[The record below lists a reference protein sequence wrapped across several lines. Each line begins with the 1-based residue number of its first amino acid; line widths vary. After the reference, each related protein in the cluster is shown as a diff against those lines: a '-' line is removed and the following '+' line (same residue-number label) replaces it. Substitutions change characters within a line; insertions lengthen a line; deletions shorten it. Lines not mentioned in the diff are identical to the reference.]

1 MLQLAVDALAGY
13 GLLSL
18 AATGLLVLIFC
29 TDWWQGRARRRILR
43 AAGKC
48 RWCNYSGDLAKVA
61 LHEAQD
67 HAERSG

>member
-1 MLQLAVDALAGY
+1 MFQLAVDALAGY

-29 TDWWQGRARRRILR
+29 TDWWQGRARRRVLR

-48 RWCNYSGDLAKVA
+48 RYCKFAGDLAAVA